1 MKNIITK
8 RMLIILSSLFTIIGC
23 NNDNSTTTNNNAI
36 EIYVDRATLPT
47 IQQMTKI
54 VSQKTSNKKL
64 ISWSRYPITDKSL
77 LKKINAEFF
86 KEQFELTESLKN
98 IILSENIDNL
108 IIHGNTLWS
117 IDVVDIIKEV
127 NLLGKNIPIEL
138 HFYDDGS
145 AEYVRI
151 YEFSKLPESEQKYKT
166 SLSKNNIKF
175 SIDGTD
181 SFKNTIENIY
191 GFSQLYPTTY
201 HMLRADIFDTTLK
214 INPLREL
221 LSNNIKQMKWDYFKD
236 FNYKQKDIFYSLTNF
251 NPKEIQ
257 EDFNKNSNKNFIF
270 IGSNSATATAEEQ
283 INIISE
289 AKKENSSIITNS
301 ISDYDLFF
309 KGHPSA
315 TFNEQ
320 IINAHDMIEINNKI
334 PFEALIMTGILPDA
348 VGGMGSSV
356 FFSIPKEVKN
366 KFVFY
371 KSGTDIENNSLI
383 QVMLKLNLINRDNI
397 KLISDI

>member
-1 MKNIITK
+1 
-8 RMLIILSSLFTIIGC
+8 
-23 NNDNSTTTNNNAI
+23 
-36 EIYVDRATLPT
+36 
-47 IQQMTKI
+47 
-54 VSQKTSNKKL
+54 
-64 ISWSRYPITDKSL
+64 
-77 LKKINAEFF
+77 
-86 KEQFELTESLKN
+86 
-98 IILSENIDNL
+98 
-108 IIHGNTLWS
+108 
-117 IDVVDIIKEV
+117 
-127 NLLGKNIPIEL
+127 
-138 HFYDDGS
+138 
-145 AEYVRI
+145 
-151 YEFSKLPESEQKYKT
+151 
-166 SLSKNNIKF
+166 
-175 SIDGTD
+175 
-181 SFKNTIENIY
+181 
-191 GFSQLYPTTY
+191 
-201 HMLRADIFDTTLK
+201 
-214 INPLREL
+214 
-221 LSNNIKQMKWDYFKD
+221 
-236 FNYKQKDIFYSLTNF
+236 SLTNF

-356 FFSIPKEVKN
+356 FFSIPQEVKN